1 MNSDI
6 TPTWAG
12 EIRASIDGDFRT
24 DAGTRA
30 AFASDASN
38 HRVLPQG
45 VAFPRHAGDVAFIVQ
60 VCREEDIPVT
70 ARGTGTNIAGN
81 AIGPG
86 VVVDFTRHMN
96 NILSVDPE
104 ARTAVVEP
112 GVILDA
118 LRARAEHDGLTF
130 GVDPS
135 THDRCTLGGMI
146 GTNACGSHSVAWGT
160 TADNVHALDL
170 VLADGTSA
178 SVAAHGRTGQP
189 IPDSAAGLVKEL
201 ITVRDAYLGEIR
213 TELGTFRRQISGYGL
228 QYLLPENNLDVA
240 KALVGSEGSC
250 SLITAAT
257 VKLVRSPPVRQLV
270 VAGYRDEYAAAVAA
284 PVVAQAGPLTVEGM
298 EAELVRA
305 SDSRPGP
312 GHRPTLPE
320 GSAWLLVEV
329 GGFNDDDAR
338 AKAEEMRKVARE
350 TGAIDVQIIVGAAQR
365 GYWSIRERGAGLAS
379 RTADGQEAWPGWE
392 DAAVPP
398 ENLGAYIRDFRSLM
412 ARFNVHGMLYGHFG
426 EGCLHIRIDHNLF
439 TAEGVRHF
447 RHFQEAAAEVVT
459 SHGGSLSGEHGDGR
473 ARSELLDRQYSP
485 RMLAAFGAFKH
496 AFDPGKLLNPGII
509 VDPAPL
515 DADLR
520 NLGQQSATKGLAFA
534 YSDDSG
540 DFTKAVRRCV
550 GVGSCRTTSGGGMC
564 PSFRATQD
572 ERHSTRGRSR
582 LLSEMMNGSLQEEG
596 WRSTEV
602 KDALDLCL
610 SCKAC
615 HSECPV
621 SVDMATYKAEFLYQH
636 YKGRIRQAS
645 HYSMGWL
652 PLWLRLASPIA
663 PLVNLAMGIPG
674 VAKLARTL
682 GGIDQQRAIPKLYR
696 RTGRSALRRTPAPDT
711 ATPEMATPDM
721 AGAQPV
727 IVWLDSFTDSFSPGI
742 TGQAVALLRAAGYQ
756 TLPPPRGL
764 CCGLTW
770 VSTGQLD
777 AAKTIMRRTVAALD
791 DGSETPIIVLEP
803 SCGAA
808 LRTDVVELLNTDAAK
823 RVSARVKS
831 LAEALSGRGLDFD
844 HSMPTKALA
853 QFHCHQRST
862 FGTEADTELL
872 ISAGLDVTSVTD
884 GCCGL
889 AGNFGFEKGH
899 YDVSVA
905 CAEQSFMP
913 ALQQAGPEDEVV
925 ADGFSCRL
933 QIEQIG
939 KSPSKHLAQLLH
951 ERLIPNTERNCEPDS
966 GDTAALSER

>member
-1 MNSDI
+1 MNQEP
-6 TPTWAG
+6 TPAWAG
-12 EIRASIDGDFRT
+12 KIRDSIDGDFRD

-38 HRVLPQG
+38 HRVLPQA
-45 VAFPRHAGDVAFIVQ
+45 VAFPRHAEDVASIVQ
-60 VCREEDIPVT
+60 VCGEENVPVT

-86 VVVDFTRHMN
+86 LVLDFTRHMN
-96 NILSVDPE
+96 TILSVDPD
-104 ARTAVVEP
+104 ARRAVVEP
-112 GVILDA
+112 GVILDS
-118 LRARAEHDGLTF
+118 LRVRAERDGLTF

-135 THDRCTLGGMI
+135 THNRCTLGGMI

-160 TADNVHALDL
+160 TADNVHGLDL
-170 VLADGTSA
+170 VLADGTA
-178 SVAAHGRTGQP
+178 TSVTAHGRTGQP

-213 TELGTFRRQISGYGL
+213 TELGTFGRQISGYGL
-228 QYLLPENNLDVA
+228 QYLLPEKNLDVA

-250 SLITAAT
+250 ALITAAT
-257 VKLVRSPPVRQLV
+257 VKLVKSPPVRHLV

-312 GHRPTLPE
+312 GQRPTLPE

-329 GGFNDDDAR
+329 GGFDDADAR
-338 AKAEEMRKVARE
+338 AKAEEMRRVVRD
-350 TGAIDVQIIVGAAQR
+350 TGAVDVQIITGPAQR

-398 ENLGAYIRDFRSLM
+398 ENLGAYIRDFRSLL
-412 ARFNVHGMLYGHFG
+412 AKFNVHGMLYGHFG
-426 EGCLHIRIDHNLF
+426 EGCLHIRIDHNLT
-439 TAEGVRHF
+439 TAEGVRHY

-459 SHGGSLSGEHGDGR
+459 THGGSLSGEHGDGR
-473 ARSELLDRQYSP
+473 ARSELLDRQYTP
-485 RMLAAFGAFKH
+485 RMLEAFGAFKH

-520 NLGQQSATKGLAFA
+520 NLGQQSSTKGLAFA

-550 GVGSCRTTSGGGMC
+550 GVGSCRTPTGGGMC
-564 PSFRATQD
+564 PSYRATQD

-582 LLSEMMNGSLQEEG
+582 LLSEMLNGSLQEEG
-596 WRSTEV
+596 WHSTDV

-636 YKGRIRQAS
+636 YKGRKRPAS

-652 PLWLRLASPIA
+652 PLWLRLASPVA
-663 PLVNLAMGIPG
+663 PLVNLAMGIAP
-674 VAKLARTL
+674 LARLAKAL
-682 GGIDQQRAIPKLYR
+682 GGIDQQRVIPKLYR
-696 RTGRSALRRTPAPDT
+696 RTGRGALHRTAAPD
-711 ATPEMATPDM
+711 A

-727 IVWLDSFTDSFSPGI
+727 ILWLDSFTDSFSPGV
-742 TGQAVALLRAAGYQ
+742 TGQAAALLRGAGYRPV
-756 TLPPPRGL
+756 PPARGL

-777 AAKTIMRRTVAALD
+777 VAKTVMRRTVTALD

-808 LRTDVVELLNTDAAK
+808 LRTDIVELLNTDAAK

-831 LAEALSGRGLDFD
+831 LAEALNGRGLEFD
-844 HSMPTKALA
+844 QSMPTKALA

-862 FGTEADTELL
+862 FGTEADSELL
-872 ISAGLDVTSVTD
+872 ISAGLDITSVTD

-899 YDVSVA
+899 YEVSVT

-913 ALQQAGPEDEVV
+913 ALRQAGPGEEVI

-939 KSPSKHLAQLLH
+939 KSPSKHLAQLLY
-951 ERLIPNTERNCEPDS
+951 ERLIPNTEHKHDLHTGQPEAPT
-966 GDTAALSER
+966 GP